1 MALDCQGDH
10 AALTVAEDREPGLRV
25 RGKMTI
31 EVRHHWRRRNLA
43 AKLGSKSPRCRF
55 RRVTRFRYDAFG
67 RRVMRPIVLTLL
79 AMATAIM
86 SAGFVQESY
95 HEGRV
100 VRGNQVGCQ
109 FTNQNSSRAVR
120 VTEYSF
126 TYNTLSGPTGHHT
139 ACTSSASCIVQP
151 NRTGTFYSRGQ
162 TSTWNDIRCNVTV
175 VPQ

>member
-1 MALDCQGDH
+1 
-10 AALTVAEDREPGLRV
+10 
-25 RGKMTI
+25 
-31 EVRHHWRRRNLA
+31 
-43 AKLGSKSPRCRF
+43 
-55 RRVTRFRYDAFG
+55 
-67 RRVMRPIVLTLL
+67 MRPIVLTSL

-86 SAGFVQESY
+86 SAGFVQQSY

-100 VRGNQVGCQ
+100 VRGSAVGCQ

-120 VTEYSF
+120 ATEYSF
-126 TYNTLSGPTGHHT
+126 TYNAGSGSTGQVV

-162 TSTWNDIRCNVTV
+162 TSAWNDIRCNVTV